1 MTGPGAV
8 RDLPRRPTA
17 GFSVAAGDAV
27 IPRAFIAGGAMC
39 VGRAVDARTGMCRSD
54 AFFSRSAG
62 AYDAGV
68 EAFIIGAFLG

>member
-1 MTGPGAV
+1 MTGPGTIG
-8 RDLPRRPTA
+8 DLPRRTTA

>member
-1 MTGPGAV
+1 MTGPGTIG
-8 RDLPRRPTA
+8 DLPRRTTA
-17 GFSVAAGDAV
+17 GFSVAAGGAV
-27 IPRAFIAGGAMC
+27 IPRTLIAGRTMC
-39 VGRAVDARTGMCRSD
+39 IGRTVDARTGMCRSD